1 MAKSFEEIVELVDT
15 LTARDIVYKVECD
28 DLKYHLS
35 HAYDK
40 AKQAVAE
47 KFSHVGKW
55 QSLSMTEQALNDAI
69 PYELRHMYGKTFEKV
84 LDATDIGEYKDA
96 ILTMRG
102 RFRPI
107 YLKTTALVTR
117 QTKARRPVEKTRVVV
132 AVRTQ
137 DRGQC
142 PHCLRDQAVTARG
155 MAEHGFVLQWESRR
169 GSCPGTGKAH
179 YGTEAGKAYQERLI
193 VNLKDNERRYIL
205 HIAAAKAGE
214 LKPVDKKTFQTIENP
229 TQRQVSEMVSRLE
242 GELYGTRSAIKFYEE
257 AVKNWVEKGTREV
270 DVEVY
275 K

>member
-15 LTARDIVYKVECD
+15 LTARDTVYKVECD
-28 DLKYHLS
+28 ELKYHLS

-40 AKQAVAE
+40 ARTEIAH
-47 KFSHVGKW
+47 KFSYAGKW
-55 QSLSMTEQALNDAI
+55 QNLSITEQTLNDAI
-69 PYELRHMYGKTFEKV
+69 PYELRHMYGKKFETV

-96 ILTMRG
+96 ILTLRG

-107 YLKTTALVTR
+107 YLKTTALIAR
-117 QTKARRPVEKTRVVV
+117 QVKARRPVEKTRVVV

-179 YGTEAGKAYQERLI
+179 YGTEAGKAYQENLI
-193 VNLKDNERRYIL
+193 INLKDNERRSIRN
-205 HIAAAKAGE
+205 IAAAKVGE
-214 LKPVDKKTFQTIENP
+214 LKPVDKKTFQTIEDP
-229 TQRQVSEMVSRLE
+229 TPRQVADMVSRLE